1 MKNCFLNDD
10 SAAQTEA
17 PLLSTPA
24 LKPTLLRRSFWRR
37 LCSVRALLIAAMVL
51 PLLVTSHTVQA
62 EDGVHVVQSG
72 ETLSRIAQQYNVA
85 LNELASNN
93 GIVNPNVVY
102 VGQRLVI
109 PGSSAA
115 TRYAVP
121 IASATLPGDQGY
133 FTVGRGDSLSL
144 IARDH
149 AMTLPDLLRLNG
161 LSDPNFIWVGQ
172 QLRVSARVS
181 PAQWD
186 PEKAAKP
193 KLADTIYVVKAD
205 ESLADIASQFEVT
218 EQELLVANGL
228 PNANFVWV
236 GQRLRIY
243 EPAPAPAPAPAP
255 QANPIV
261 AAPADG
267 YRYIEVNLTDQTL
280 TAWQGDAAV
289 LYTSVSTGTWATPT
303 VTGRFS
309 VGTKYTAQRMTG
321 PGYDLPG
328 VPWVMYF
335 YGGYA
340 IHGTYWHNNFGT
352 PMSHGC
358 VNMRTDEAAFLYN
371 WAPPGTEVYVH
382 Y

>member
-1 MKNCFLNDD
+1 MNKPWQHDD
-10 SAAQTEA
+10 SAAQTE
-17 PLLSTPA
+17 PPHSNTPA
-24 LKPTLLRRSFWRR
+24 LKSALLRRSFWQRV
-37 LCSVRALLIAAMVL
+37 CSLRALLVAALVL

-72 ETLSRIAQQYNVA
+72 ETLSRIAQEYNVGLNDLA
-85 LNELASNN
+85 LNN

-121 IASATLPGDQGY
+121 IASATLPGDEGY
-133 FTVGRGDSLSL
+133 FTVGRGDSLSQ
-144 IARDH
+144 IARNN

-193 KLADTIYVVKAD
+193 KLADTIYIVQAED
-205 ESLADIASQFEVT
+205 TLADIASQFEVT

-228 PNANFVWV
+228 PNANFMWV

-243 EPAPAPAPAPAP
+243 KPEPAPAPAP

-261 AAPADG
+261 SAPASG
-267 YRYIEVNLTDQTL
+267 YRYIEVNLSAQTL
-280 TAWQGDAAV
+280 TAWQGDTAV

-309 VGTKYTAQRMTG
+309 IGTKYTAQRMTG